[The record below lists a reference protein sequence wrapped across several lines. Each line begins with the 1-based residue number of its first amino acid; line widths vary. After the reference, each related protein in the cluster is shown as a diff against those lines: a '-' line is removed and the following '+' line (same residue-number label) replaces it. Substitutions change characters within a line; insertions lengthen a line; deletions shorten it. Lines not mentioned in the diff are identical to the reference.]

1 MKRTEV
7 DWESIDEKIKIFRSQ
22 GLGGRKIG
30 KLLKISAS
38 TIDKRI
44 TELGLPKAK
53 TGGNYYQPSAEDK
66 QKDILLSR
74 LMAEGKTAKE
84 IAIEFQVSVVTIHKR
99 CKRLGLKFPKTIRVI
114 EERAERDLL
123 WREYSQNPN
132 IANRNKLVDAN
143 LNLVRKIAHT
153 FGNQAEYN
161 DLVQE
166 GTIGLIKAI
175 EGFDTSLNFLFSSYA
190 VPTIKGEMLHY
201 FRDKYNPFKLR
212 DKTVTCLSLDRNI
225 RQAESNGS
233 PIQLLDTIP
242 APEKGNMEL
251 MDLELAIDSMED
263 KYQSAVKLCYLQ
275 EIDRKTAAKILGVTP
290 MTVTRYL
297 ERSISYLKR
306 EVN

>member
-38 TIDKRI
+38 IIDKRI

-53 TGGNYYQPSAEDK
+53 TGGDYYQPSAENK

-84 IAIEFQVSVVTIHKR
+84 IAIEFEVSVVTIHNR
-99 CKRLGLKFPKTIRVI
+99 CKRLGLKFPKTIRAI
-114 EERAERDLL
+114 EKRAERDLL

-132 IANRNKLVDAN
+132 IANRNKLVAAN
-143 LNLVRKIAHT
+143 LNLVRRVAHN

-175 EGFDTSLNFLFSSYA
+175 ESFDTSLNFSFSSYA

-212 DKTVTCLSLDRNI
+212 DETVTCLSLDRNI
-225 RQAESNGS
+225 RRADSDGS
-233 PIQLLDTIP
+233 PTQLLDTIP
-242 APEKGNMEL
+242 AAEKDNIES
-251 MDLELAIDSMED
+251 MDLKLAIDSMED
-263 KYQSAVKLCYLQ
+263 KYQSAVKLYYLQ
-275 EIDRKTAAKILGVTP
+275 GINRKTTAKILGVSS

-297 ERSISYLKR
+297 ERSVAYLRRKLG
-306 EVN
+306 

>member
-1 MKRTEV
+1 MRRTEV
-7 DWESIDEKIKIFRSQ
+7 DWESIDKKIKIFRSQ

-38 TIDKRI
+38 IIDKRI

-99 CKRLGLKFPKTIRVI
+99 CKRLGLKFPKTIRAI
-114 EERAERDLL
+114 EGREKRDRL
-123 WREYSQNPN
+123 WHKYSQNRN
-132 IANRNKLVDAN
+132 VANRNKLVDAN
-143 LNLVRKIAHT
+143 LNLVRLAAHN
-153 FGNQAEYN
+153 FGNQAEYD

-175 EGFDTSLNFLFSSYA
+175 ENFDPSLGFCFSSYA
-190 VPTIKGEMLHY
+190 IPTIKGEMLHY

-212 DKTVTCLSLDRNI
+212 GETVTCLSLDRNI
-225 RQAESNGS
+225 RQAESDGS
-233 PIQLLDTIP
+233 PTQLLDTIP
-242 APEKGNMEL
+242 APEKDNIEL
-251 MDLELAIDSMED
+251 MDLKLAIDSMED

-275 EIDRKTAAKILGVTP
+275 EIDRKTAAKILGVSP

-297 ERSISYLKR
+297 ERSISYLRR
-306 EVN
+306 EIN